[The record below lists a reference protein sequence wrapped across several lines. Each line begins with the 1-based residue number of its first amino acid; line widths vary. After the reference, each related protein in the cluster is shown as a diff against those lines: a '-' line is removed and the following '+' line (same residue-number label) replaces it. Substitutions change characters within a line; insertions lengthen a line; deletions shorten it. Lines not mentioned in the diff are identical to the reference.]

1 MGEFRLRAREGDFIE
16 ASDGL
21 IFDVKGL
28 VHPPDRVI
36 AYLRYVPDRRGS
48 RERRGVKYQKVYDLT
63 ARANLL
69 RSRWPAYLYQDPV
82 LNREVQAI
90 PVDMIKQHYLP
101 TERFAGLLHET
112 ELDQQERLALDMTKS
127 LVKETGIPASKIGV
141 SGSILVGLHTA
152 RSDIDLVLYGSGVA
166 RKCHSKLQAF
176 LSTCSEGFTPYA
188 TGDLRKL
195 YVRRNQSA
203 SLSFQAF
210 ARQERVKVLQG
221 KFKGTDYFIR
231 CVKEWDEW
239 QEAYGD
245 REYYQAGRATVH
257 ATISDDSESIFTPC
271 IYHLVHARAT
281 RGFRA
286 PAQIVSFRGRFCEQ
300 AHTGEEILARGTLER
315 VVSSRGEAY
324 RLVIGENPRD
334 CLMVVGR
341 RG

>member
-127 LVKETGIPASKIGV
+127 LAKETGTPASKIGV

-152 RSDIDLVLYGSGVA
+152 RSDIDLVLYGSDVA
-166 RKCHSKLQAF
+166 RKCHSKLQAI
-176 LSTCSEGFTPYA
+176 LSKCSEGFSPYA

-195 YVRRNQSA
+195 YVQRNQSA

-210 ARQERVKVLQG
+210 ARQERLKVLQG

-231 CVKEWDEW
+231 CVREWDEW
-239 QEAYGD
+239 EETYGD
-245 REYYQAGRATVH
+245 RRYYPAGRATVH
-257 ATISDDSESIFTPC
+257 ATISDDTDSILTPC
-271 IYHLVHARAT
+271 TYRLIDVNATGKLHAPT
-281 RGFRA
+281 
-286 PAQIVSFRGRFCEQ
+286 QIVSFRGRFCEQ
-300 AHTGEEILARGTLER
+300 AHTGERIRARGTLEK
-315 VVSSRGEAY
+315 VVDERGDEY
-324 RLVIGENPRD
+324 RLIIGENPRD
-334 CLMVVGR
+334 CLTVAG
-341 RG
+341 